1 MGDKRKTHKAPAK
14 LQSQPESFRAV
25 TISESD
31 DGGIKCYTCNEEGHK
46 ACQCRKQRKSLISHS
61 TQKKKGG
68 PAAHSLKS
76 SPDKACS
83 AFTLKHLYT
92 TDKGKT
98 LFRTYPSIHH
108 NQLRCSMLI
117 TESHG
122 YTWTKLNLIS
132 SIPQCSNAWRWVGVS
147 NCHHALL
154 HIMVASQYPLAN
166 LPIYYFNFIIIL
178 IKWMFSII
186 LCLLQYVLSMSLSS
200 RTFLFVLIF
209 HIY

>member
-1 MGDKRKTHKAPAK
+1 MKELMGDKRKTHKAPAK
-14 LQSQPESFRAV
+14 LQAQPESFRAV

-83 AFTLKHLYT
+83 AFTLQHLYT

-98 LFRTYPSIHH
+98 LFRTQLSNYPMSLADTIKQYQGCVLCLDLTGKHD
-108 NQLRCSMLI
+108 
-117 TESHG
+117 G
-122 YTWTKLNLIS
+122 
-132 SIPQCSNAWRWVGVS
+132 S
-147 NCHHALL
+147 NCT
-154 HIMVASQYPLAN
+154 S
-166 LPIYYFNFIIIL
+166 
-178 IKWMFSII
+178 
-186 LCLLQYVLSMSLSS
+186 
-200 RTFLFVLIF
+200 
-209 HIY
+209 